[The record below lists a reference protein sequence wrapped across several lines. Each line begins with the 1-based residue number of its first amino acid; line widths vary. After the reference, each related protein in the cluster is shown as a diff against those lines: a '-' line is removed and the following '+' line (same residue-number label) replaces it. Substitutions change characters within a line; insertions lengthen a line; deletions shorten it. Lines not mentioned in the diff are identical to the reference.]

1 MKIEQALTRSQW
13 EPIIK
18 VTPEKKQ
25 IEILGPASQPAN
37 QQASWYLGK
46 TYEEVDRQR
55 RQFKSVAQD

>member
-1 MKIEQALTRSQW
+1 MMIEQALTRSQW

-25 IEILGPASQPAN
+25 IEILGPASQPA
-37 QQASWYLGK
+37 SWYLGK
-46 TYEEVDRQR
+46 THEEVDRQR